1 MSNLS
6 VFTLVCGIVGLIAF
20 GLFFLGAILVILF
33 AVKKR
38 PDGRRPKGKL
48 VVGIILMA
56 VSAFVGF
63 TCLVFGLFGGVSS
76 MTLSKPEVS
85 ETQEELKEVFEN
97 NDKKKI
103 YKLLAE
109 ESIKGD
115 RVTKEDID
123 ELYEE
128 MGSDIDDDDLEIDVI
143 GYNANGSYTNIQYML
158 GAFDTEDGDRFYI
171 CVDYVVD
178 AKDED
183 EIGIHRIVLKD
194 EDRKKVFEA
203 GETLSSKETRE
214 YR

>member
-1 MSNLS
+1 MSNLGI
-6 VFTLVCGIVGLIAF
+6 FTLVCGIVGLIAF
-20 GLFFLGAILVILF
+20 LLFILGAVLVILF

-38 PDGRRPKGKL
+38 PDGRRPKGRL

-63 TCLVFGLFGGVSS
+63 TCMVFGLFGGVSN

-115 RVTKEDID
+115 RVTK
-123 ELYEE
+123 
-128 MGSDIDDDDLEIDVI
+128 DDLEIDVI

-158 GAFDTEDGDRFYI
+158 GGFDTEDGDRFYI
-171 CVDYVVD
+171 YVDYVVD

>member
-6 VFTLVCGIVGLIAF
+6 IFTLVCGIVGLIAF
-20 GLFFLGAILVILF
+20 GLFILGAILVISF

-63 TCLVFGLFGGVSS
+63 NCMVFGLCGGVSN